1 MKHIVTCVSGFIGFH
16 SGTARAT
23 KRLCGEQGDDVY
35 WLICGGIALV
45 TKWFVIEEL

>member
-23 KRLCGEQGDDVY
+23 KRLCEQGDDVY
-35 WLICGGIALV
+35 WLICGGLH
-45 TKWFVIEEL
+45 